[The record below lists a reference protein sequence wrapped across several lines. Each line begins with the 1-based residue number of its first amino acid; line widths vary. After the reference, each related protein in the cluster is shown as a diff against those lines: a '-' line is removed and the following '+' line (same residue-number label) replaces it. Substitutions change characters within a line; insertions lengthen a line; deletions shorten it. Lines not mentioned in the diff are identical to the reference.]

1 MGIVQAMIKVTDLK
15 KTYPG
20 HVPVKALKGVSFDVQ
35 QGEFIAIMGPS
46 GSGKSTLLHQ
56 LALLDEPT
64 SGKILL
70 DGLDISTLT
79 DRKRTDFRLRH
90 LGYVFQEYALIPE
103 LNALENAYLPL
114 LLLGLTH
121 REYIKKATDLMEKV
135 GLGDRLHHLISQ
147 LSGGE
152 QQRVA
157 IARALVNK
165 SKILFADEPCANLDT
180 ENKGIVLRLLR
191 KLCDELG
198 QTILMV
204 THEPEQR
211 EFTDRVIFFRDGL
224 IEREETI
231 SNETRKAA
239 LHSSYLTDQS
249 ANSEFLNHFNGES

>member
-1 MGIVQAMIKVTDLK
+1 MIKVTDLK

-20 HVPVKALKGVSFDVQ
+20 HVPVKALRGVSFDIPG
-35 QGEFIAIMGPS
+35 GEFIAIMGPS

-64 SGKILL
+64 SGQILL

-79 DRKRTDFRLRH
+79 DRKRTDFRLKH

-114 LLLGLTH
+114 LLLGISH
-121 REYIKKATDLMEKV
+121 RDYIRRTTDLMEKV

-211 EFTDRVIFFRDGL
+211 EFTDRVIYLRDGL
-224 IEREETI
+224 IEREELI
-231 SNETRKAA
+231 GKETREAA
-239 LHSSYLTDQS
+239 LHSEYITDQTE
-249 ANSEFLNHFNGES
+249 NSEFLNHFNGES

>member
-1 MGIVQAMIKVTDLK
+1 MINVTDLK

-20 HVPVKALKGVSFDVQ
+20 HVPVKALKGVSFNVQ

-121 REYIKKATDLMEKV
+121 KDYIKKSTDLMEKV

-191 KLCDELG
+191 KLCNDLG

-211 EFTDRVIFFRDGL
+211 EFTDRVLWFRDGRL
-224 IEREETI
+224 EKAEYI
-231 SNETRKAA
+231 SKAVQENALHNGYRTDISSNLDFLNET
-239 LHSSYLTDQS
+239 
-249 ANSEFLNHFNGES
+249 